1 MNEAATLS
9 PSFSRR
15 ACSPRTPRR
24 ASSPAKWLA
33 PWAILA
39 ALCGLL
45 FFHHLAARD
54 LWSSHEARAAQ
65 DAQTILDDG
74 GWGLPRL
81 FDGEVELQKPPLYYW
96 GVAALAW
103 CRGGAVDA
111 WAVRLPAALS
121 ALGCVLALYGF
132 GRRCGRPV
140 AGVVAAAA
148 LATALHFTWLAR
160 VGRIDMPLTLT
171 VGLAVGGVHLAR
183 REPNAA
189 AGWLLV
195 AYLAVATG
203 LLLKGPIAAVLPAAA
218 LGTHLLAEGEL
229 PPPWHVRR
237 WLGLG
242 RRVGVWWGLPLVAG
256 LALPWFVWANARTHG
271 ELFRV
276 FFWHHN
282 VERGFD
288 DTGEL
293 WHHNH
298 PWWFY
303 GPRLAFDFLP
313 WSPLLPVAGW
323 FLLRRGRWRAD
334 LEARLGLA
342 WLLAILVLLSC
353 FHFKRADY
361 LLPAFPGAALVLG
374 CAAERWYEAGRL
386 RRLLAAGFALAVAG
400 CAAGWW
406 VYVERVLPRDETK
419 LEQRRFAAEI
429 RRRAPAPRP
438 VLFFWTENH
447 ALAFHVGRPLHTLIE
462 WQDLDAW
469 AARPESTYVV
479 MPPEVAAEWPQHLR
493 DGRLEE
499 VLRSTDLAGTG
510 QKRPLVLLRT
520 LPPTEPSHAR
530 SPGPAADRDRAAECP
545 PAGPQRGAAPGGSA
559 GELGQRAHAAG
570 ARLRNPGGG

>member
-1 MNEAATLS
+1 LVGWFFLT
-9 PSFSRR
+9 
-15 ACSPRTPRR
+15 
-24 ASSPAKWLA
+24 
-33 PWAILA
+33 
-39 ALCGLL
+39 ALCGVL
-45 FFHHLAARD
+45 FFHGLAARD

-74 GWGLPRL
+74 SWGLPRL

-96 GVAALAW
+96 AVAALAW

-111 WAVRLPAALS
+111 WAVRLPAALA
-121 ALGCVLALYGF
+121 ALACVLALYGL

-140 AGVVAAAA
+140 AGLAAAAA

-171 VGLAVGGVHLAR
+171 VGLAVGGVYLAR
-183 REPNAA
+183 KAPRP
-189 AGWLLV
+189 AGWLLL
-195 AYLAVATG
+195 AYLAVAAG
-203 LLLKGPIAAVLPAAA
+203 LLLKGPIAAALPAAVVGA
-218 LGTHLLAEGEL
+218 HLLAEGEL
-229 PPPWHVRR
+229 PPPWQVRR
-237 WLGLG
+237 WLDLG
-242 RRVGVWWGLPLVAG
+242 RRLGVWWGLPLVAA

-276 FFWHHN
+276 FVWHHN
-282 VERGFD
+282 VERAFD

-293 WHHNH
+293 WHHDH

-313 WSPLLPVAGW
+313 WSALLPVAGW

-334 LEARLGLA
+334 AEARLGLA
-342 WLLAILVLLSC
+342 WLLATLVVLSC
-353 FHFKRADY
+353 CHFKRADY

-374 CAAERWYEAGRL
+374 CAAERWYQGV
-386 RRLLAAGFALAVAG
+386 RRRHLLVAAFAVALAC

-406 VYVERVLPRDETK
+406 VYVERVLPRDEAK
-419 LEQRRFAAEI
+419 LEQRRFAEEV

-469 AARPESTYVV
+469 AARPEPVYVV
-479 MPPEVAAEWPQHLR
+479 MSAQAAAEWPQHLPA
-493 DGRLEE
+493 GRLEE
-499 VLRSTDLAGTG
+499 VLHSTDLAGPG

-520 LPPTEPSHAR
+520 VPAPPTEPSHAR
-530 SPGPAADRDRAAECP
+530 TAGPAPDRDRAAQP
-545 PAGPQRGAAPGGSA
+545 PAAGPQRGAG
-559 GELGQRAHAAG
+559 
-570 ARLRNPGGG
+570 PGGGAAELGRRIEPAGAGLRDPGGG